1 MEGSS
6 FFLSLVLI
14 LLSARLLG
22 EGAAWLKIPPVMGE
36 MLAGVILGP
45 SLLGWVQPTEMIKL
59 LAEFGLILLLFEV
72 GLDADI
78 SQLASKGKQAS
89 IVALGGFI
97 TPFIAGFFVSYY
109 LFNLSLIASL
119 FVGGTLTATSIGVTL
134 RVLRDLRR
142 QHSNEAQIVL
152 AAAVLD
158 DILGVILLAVLFEF
172 SASGEVNLINASKIF
187 IFLVIFFALAPI
199 VAKLMAATV
208 GHFEKFSHIA
218 GLIPTMI
225 VSLILF
231 FAWLSH
237 AVGAPELLG
246 GFAAG
251 LALSRRFFL
260 PFGAHL
266 TQTDGRF
273 VVRIEEKMKPII
285 QLFTPIFFVMV
296 GLSLN
301 LQEID
306 WSSGMVWKMTF
317 IFIILAIA
325 SKMFG
330 ALLIRESIH
339 SRWAIGLA
347 MIPRA
352 EVGLVFA
359 ELGRLS
365 GVFDNEL
372 YAAMILTI
380 AATTIL
386 PPFMMKYFY
395 TRYGRHLHPDN

>member
-1 MEGSS
+1 MENNS

-22 EGAAWLKIPPVMGE
+22 EAAAWFKIPPVMGE
-36 MLAGVILGP
+36 MFAGILLGP
-45 SLLGWVQPTEMIKL
+45 SLLGWVQPTETIKL

-72 GLDADI
+72 GLDADVTKLLKNGAK
-78 SQLASKGKQAS
+78 SSV
-89 IVALGGFI
+89 VALGGFI
-97 TPFIAGFFVSYY
+97 APFVSGFVLGYY
-109 LFNLSLIASL
+109 ILDLPLLVSL
-119 FVGGTLTATSIGVTL
+119 FIGGTLTATSIGVTI

-142 QHSNEAQIVL
+142 QHSREAQIVL
-152 AAAVLD
+152 GAAVLD

-172 SASGEVNLINASKIF
+172 SLSGEVNLMNGSRVFIF
-187 IFLVIFFALAPI
+187 IVIFFALAPI
-199 VAKLMAATV
+199 VAKLIGGIV
-208 GHFEKFSHIA
+208 NHLQQFSRLA

-225 VSLILF
+225 VSLVLF

-260 PFGAHL
+260 PFSTTFAHP
-266 TQTDGRF
+266 DGRF
-273 VVRIEEKMKPII
+273 VFQIERKMKPII

-301 LQEID
+301 LPDID
-306 WSSGMVWKMTF
+306 WGSSMVWKMTLLF
-317 IFIILAIA
+317 ILIAIG
-325 SKMFG
+325 SKMVG
-330 ALLIRESIH
+330 AYLLRESTH
-339 SRWAIGLA
+339 SKWAIGLA

-359 ELGRLS
+359 ELGRSS

-372 YAAMILTI
+372 YAVMILTI
-380 AATTIL
+380 VATTIL

-395 TRYGRHLHPDN
+395 ERYGHHLPNQ